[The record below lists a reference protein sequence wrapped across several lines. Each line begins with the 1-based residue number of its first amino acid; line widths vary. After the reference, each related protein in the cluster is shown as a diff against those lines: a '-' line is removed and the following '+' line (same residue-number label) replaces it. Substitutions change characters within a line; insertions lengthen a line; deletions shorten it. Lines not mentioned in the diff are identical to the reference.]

1 MISVSSLIFILTACS
16 MVYLIFFV
24 RRNIRVRVIKIMLG
38 PLTRLFR
45 KARVSLSG
53 RTSAWAWYSGESS
66 CSVSSTLLLN
76 RGSAIIVVAVL
87 SVISN
92 ECSSNTSPPSQMEVG
107 TWAWGQML
115 ISLLNE
121 SGWGV
126 HVNCQVWIWKPC
138 WKLLSYSFA
147 GWFNI

>member
-1 MISVSSLIFILTACS
+1 M
-16 MVYLIFFV
+16 
-24 RRNIRVRVIKIMLG
+24 NH
-38 PLTRLFR
+38 
-45 KARVSLSG
+45 
-53 RTSAWAWYSGESS
+53 
-66 CSVSSTLLLN
+66 
-76 RGSAIIVVAVL
+76 GSAIIVVAVL

-115 ISLLNE
+115 TSLLNE
-121 SGWGV
+121 SGV

-147 GWFNI
+147 G